1 MKCLKFTYLIFMLIA
16 ADGFSKDSD
25 FYAMGRQLLGEM
37 VEIEST
43 EAKGLATDVSEYAA
57 SVLLEHGFQSDDLQ
71 VAGPTEISKG
81 LYAVYRGSSQERPT
95 IVMAHIDVVP
105 AVEESWISDPF
116 MMTEI
121 EGFLHGR
128 GTADNK
134 GGAAGLI
141 ATFIKLRSENFVPKN
156 DIIML
161 LTGDEE
167 TGMQSIRY
175 FRENFDDV
183 KKAAFALNSDG
194 GFIAGTMESPE
205 AFRLQSAEK
214 VYLSYALT
222 AENKGG
228 HSSIP
233 RDDNAI
239 YDLVDAL
246 KRIEKYSF
254 PISLNQTTRA
264 TLEFA
269 LNDATDSNANKINSI
284 LDETGS
290 ELKLLKTDPEMNAMI
305 RTTCVATKIKGGH
318 AENALPVS
326 ASATV
331 NCRILPQSD
340 PNEVF
345 KKIKELA
352 GNKVSV
358 SPISEAQFSP
368 PSPITDEILKL
379 VSSSIDTSF
388 PSLPIVP
395 TMSTG
400 ATDAIE
406 LRSNGIPV
414 YGTSAMMTDPT
425 GFRAHGLDERVEISA
440 FNASLDFWYAI
451 MKQL

>member
-1 MKCLKFTYLIFMLIA
+1 MRLLITSFVILFGLMSPS
-16 ADGFSKDSD
+16 FSKTS
-25 FYAMGRQLLGEM
+25 E
-37 VEIEST
+37 VE
-43 EAKGLATDVSEYAA
+43 
-57 SVLLEHGFQSDDLQ
+57 VL
-71 VAGPTEISKG
+71 
-81 LYAVYRGSSQERPT
+81 
-95 IVMAHIDVVP
+95 
-105 AVEESWISDPF
+105 
-116 MMTEI
+116 
-121 EGFLHGR
+121 
-128 GTADNK
+128 
-134 GGAAGLI
+134 
-141 ATFIKLRSENFVPKN
+141 
-156 DIIML
+156 
-161 LTGDEE
+161 
-167 TGMQSIRY
+167 
-175 FRENFDDV
+175 
-183 KKAAFALNSDG
+183 
-194 GFIAGTMESPE
+194 
-205 AFRLQSAEK
+205 
-214 VYLSYALT
+214 
-222 AENKGG
+222 
-228 HSSIP
+228 
-233 RDDNAI
+233 
-239 YDLVDAL
+239 
-246 KRIEKYSF
+246 EKYSF

-305 RTTCVATKIKGGH
+305 KTTCVATKIKGGH

-379 VSSSIDTSF
+379 VSSSINTSF

-440 FNASLDFWYAI
+440 FNASLDFWYAL
-451 MKQL
+451 MEQL

>member
-1 MKCLKFTYLIFMLIA
+1 LKTC
-16 ADGFSKDSD
+16 
-25 FYAMGRQLLGEM
+25 
-37 VEIEST
+37 
-43 EAKGLATDVSEYAA
+43 
-57 SVLLEHGFQSDDLQ
+57 
-71 VAGPTEISKG
+71 
-81 LYAVYRGSSQERPT
+81 
-95 IVMAHIDVVP
+95 
-105 AVEESWISDPF
+105 
-116 MMTEI
+116 
-121 EGFLHGR
+121 
-128 GTADNK
+128 
-134 GGAAGLI
+134 
-141 ATFIKLRSENFVPKN
+141 
-156 DIIML
+156 
-161 LTGDEE
+161 
-167 TGMQSIRY
+167 
-175 FRENFDDV
+175 
-183 KKAAFALNSDG
+183 
-194 GFIAGTMESPE
+194 
-205 AFRLQSAEK
+205 
-214 VYLSYALT
+214 
-222 AENKGG
+222 
-228 HSSIP
+228 
-233 RDDNAI
+233 
-239 YDLVDAL
+239 L

-340 PNEVF
+340 PNKIF
-345 KKIKELA
+345 KKIRELA

-440 FNASLDFWYAI
+440 FNASLDFWYAL
-451 MKQL
+451 MEQL

>member
-1 MKCLKFTYLIFMLIA
+1 
-16 ADGFSKDSD
+16 
-25 FYAMGRQLLGEM
+25 
-37 VEIEST
+37 
-43 EAKGLATDVSEYAA
+43 
-57 SVLLEHGFQSDDLQ
+57 
-71 VAGPTEISKG
+71 
-81 LYAVYRGSSQERPT
+81 
-95 IVMAHIDVVP
+95 
-105 AVEESWISDPF
+105 
-116 MMTEI
+116 MTEI
-121 EGFLHGR
+121 DGFLHGR

-141 ATFIKLRSENFVPKN
+141 ASFIKLRSENFVPKN

-194 GFIAGTMESPE
+194 GYITGTMESPE
-205 AFRLQSAEK
+205 AFKLQSAEK
-214 VYLSYALT
+214 VYLSFALN

-233 RDDNAI
+233 RVDNAI

-269 LNDATDSNANKINSI
+269 LNDANDSNAKRINSI
-284 LDETGS
+284 LNATESD
-290 ELKLLKTDPEMNAMI
+290 LRLLEIDPEMNAML
-305 RTTCVATKIKGGH
+305 RTTCVATMLSGGH

-340 PNEVF
+340 PNDVF
-345 KKIKELA
+345 EKIKELA

-358 SPISEAQFSP
+358 SAISDARLSP
-368 PSPITDEILKL
+368 PSPISDEIIKL
-379 VSSSIDTSF
+379 VSSSIHPSF
-388 PSLPIVP
+388 PGLPLVP

-440 FNASLDFWYAI
+440 FNASLDFWYAL